1 MSLLKRFQDS
11 VHAQADFA
19 KKHPLV
25 TGLAFPNA
33 LLTAPLL
40 DKVIEHETKPYVQAG
55 EQAGY
60 ARASDVYEKKLLE
73 QADHFLAQTQL
84 YEKERDAYEALLD
97 EYEAEIQKL
106 TEKVNRTEI
115 ENQYLQEL
123 LLRERQLL
131 KISR

>member
-1 MSLLKRFQDS
+1 MSLLKRFQDAA
-11 VHAQADFA
+11 HAQANFIQE
-19 KKHPLV
+19 HPAVSVLI
-25 TGLAFPNA
+25 GPAF
-33 LLTAPLL
+33 LSSPLL
-40 DKVIEHETKPYVQAG
+40 DKVIEHETKPYVQEG
-55 EQAGY
+55 ERAGY

-73 QADHFLAQTQL
+73 QADQFLAQAQL

-106 TEKVNRTEI
+106 TDKVDRTEI
-115 ENQYLQEL
+115 ENQYLQQL

>member
-1 MSLLKRFQDS
+1 MSLLKHFQDS
-11 VHAQADFA
+11 VHAQEDFIR
-19 KKHPLV
+19 KHPAV
-25 TGLAFPNA
+25 SVAIFPSF
-33 LLTAPLL
+33 LPAPLV
-40 DKVIEHETKPYVQAG
+40 DKIIEHETKPYVQEG

-73 QADHFLAQTQL
+73 QADRFLKQTQL

-115 ENQYLQEL
+115 ENRYLQEL

>member
-1 MSLLKRFQDS
+1 MSFLKRFQDAA
-11 VHAQADFA
+11 HAQANFIQE
-19 KKHPLV
+19 HPAVSVLI
-25 TGLAFPNA
+25 GPAF
-33 LLTAPLL
+33 LSSPLL
-40 DKVIEHETKPYVQAG
+40 DKVIEHEIKPYVQEG
-55 EQAGY
+55 ERAGY

-73 QADHFLAQTQL
+73 QADQFLAQTQL
-84 YEKERDAYEALLD
+84 YEKERDAYETLLD

-115 ENQYLQEL
+115 ENQYLQQL

>member
-1 MSLLKRFQDS
+1 MSLLKRFQDAA
-11 VHAQADFA
+11 HAQANFIQE
-19 KKHPLV
+19 HPAVSVLI
-25 TGLAFPNA
+25 GPAF
-33 LLTAPLL
+33 LSSPLL
-40 DKVIEHETKPYVQAG
+40 DKVIEHETKPYVQEG
-55 EQAGY
+55 ERAGY

-73 QADHFLAQTQL
+73 QADQFLAQTQL
-84 YEKERDAYEALLD
+84 YEKERDAYETLLD

-115 ENQYLQEL
+115 ENQYLQQH